1 MKRALMFLLL
11 GPALVVTAWLIFIAA
26 IGGLGGLRG
35 SVDIIATVLFVF
47 TFLVASIAGL
57 VDGCL
62 ARALPIHLR
71 AFLTASVGATIA
83 WSLAY
88 AFLIEIVSPSA
99 SISWLLM
106 PFAIGGATVM
116 GACSLL
122 SHDYSG
128 RTGPSIVPS
137 GPGEGGWP
145 GPAGIRHSLS

>member
-11 GPALVVTAWLIFIAA
+11 GPASVVTAWLIFIAA
-26 IGGLGGLRG
+26 IDGLGGLRG
-35 SVDIIATVLFVF
+35 FVDIVATVLFIF
-47 TFLVASIAGL
+47 TFFVASVTGL

-71 AFLTASVGATIA
+71 AFLTASVGAVIA

-88 AFLIEIVSPSA
+88 AFFIGIVSPSA

-106 PFAIGGATVM
+106 PFGIGGAAVM
-116 GACSLL
+116 GTCSLL
-122 SHDYSG
+122 SHDYSA
-128 RTGPSIVPS
+128 RPGPSIVPA
-137 GPGEGGWP
+137 GPGESGWP